1 MVARKWDPIVRITK
15 KGGKEEAI
23 KERARHAAGGRAGGR
38 WRQLSLS
45 YIPMFYWQLPI
56 HPCVASSAYPFL
68 SFPPFSIPFPFLLPS
83 LVFPIS
89 RLDFFRVNPNFFSFS
104 YLPLLFLTLLLP
116 LFFSSPPLSLSIHTH
131 TRPASRGFNHHFSK
145 LCTQDKNVFP
155 CFHICNICCT
165 FVTPFSMRAF
175 CCTQHER
182 RSLRMMS

>member
-1 MVARKWDPIVRITK
+1 MSVLQK

-89 RLDFFRVNPNFFSFS
+89 RLDFFRVNPNFFFLFLSAPPIS
-104 YLPLLFLTLLLP
+104 HSSSSSLLLFT
-116 LFFSSPPLSLSIHTH
+116 PLSLSIHTH